1 MARNENKLMRRR
13 LANAYLSSVVSISL
27 VLLLVG
33 VSSMILVNAKAVTD
47 YFKQNLQVS
56 VIMKPTVPE
65 SDALMFRKEL
75 DSMVFV
81 HGTEF
86 ISKEQGEKEME
97 DMLGKDFLK
106 VFETSPVP
114 TSISVTLDPRYVLE
128 DSLKV
133 VETAIGK
140 SPLVDEVVYQRSLVD
155 ALNANI
161 SKISLVL
168 GVFIFLML
176 FISFV
181 LINNTMRLTV
191 YAKRFTV
198 HTMKLV
204 GATKAFI
211 RGPFLARAAFLG
223 LFSSVVALILL
234 VGVLF
239 VVRSEFVQ
247 LFEIFTLERLLFVMG
262 IVTVAGLVICVGSTY
277 FVVNKLVTLGK
288 DELYY

>member
-1 MARNENKLMRRR
+1 MRRR

-114 TSISVTLDPRYVLE
+114 TSISVTLE
-128 DSLKV
+128 V
-133 VETAIGK
+133 VEAAIGK

-176 FISFV
+176 FVSFV

-211 RGPFLARAAFLG
+211 RGPFLAKAAFLG

-247 LFEIFTLERLLFVMG
+247 LFEIFTLERLLIVMG